1 MLTKQDLNAIKG
13 IVQTEVYSGLE
24 PVRKDIKKLN
34 SVVVGKVMISMLTG
48 KTDDAH
54 PDKILD
60 ECILML
66 ENKDLYP
73 TPEHLVAK
81 MLSKV
86 DFRNKQVKNIL
97 EHEKYQ
103 LKEILK
109 PIWYALM
116 TLMQVEYPNE
126 IKMMG
131 SELQES
137 VNDILKSI
145 EDLKEKYKRV

>member
-1 MLTKQDLNAIKG
+1 MLNIEDHIHDISLYLNLLI
-13 IVQTEVYSGLE
+13 
-24 PVRKDIKKLN
+24 
-34 SVVVGKVMISMLTG
+34 
-48 KTDDAH
+48 
-54 PDKILD
+54 
-60 ECILML
+60 
-66 ENKDLYP
+66 
-73 TPEHLVAK
+73 AK
-81 MLSKV
+81 EQYYK
-86 DFRNKQVKNIL
+86 VKNIL